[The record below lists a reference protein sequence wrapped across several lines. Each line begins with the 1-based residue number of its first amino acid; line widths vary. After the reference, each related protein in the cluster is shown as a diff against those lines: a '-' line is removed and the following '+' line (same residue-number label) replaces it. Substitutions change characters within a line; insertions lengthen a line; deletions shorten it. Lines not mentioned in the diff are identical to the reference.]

1 MADEPKSI
9 ITKWMQ
15 YCMVCGKPR
24 EHVHHALYNTGKRK
38 LADQDHLLIPLCQY
52 HHEDSKNGV
61 HNNVGMKTLSQALAE
76 AIWEREYLADYIANL
91 TDEEGNFIYSKDK
104 IMQEAK
110 DTFFKRYGEFYL

>member
-1 MADEPKSI
+1 MAEPKSI

-38 LADQDHLLIPLCQY
+38 LADQDHLLMPLCIY

-61 HNNVGMKTLSQALAE
+61 HNNMGMKALSQQLAQACWQRQYLAE
-76 AIWEREYLADYIANL
+76 KLSKCEELGHQSADDWI
-91 TDEEGNFIYSKDK
+91 
-104 IMQEAK
+104 QESA
-110 DTFFKRYGEFYL
+110 DAFKQRYGEYYL

>member
-1 MADEPKSI
+1 MSETKSI

-38 LADQDHLLIPLCQY
+38 LADSDKLLMPLCQY

-61 HNNVGMKTLSQALAE
+61 HNNMGMKTLSQALAE
-76 AIWEREYLADYIANL
+76 ACWERQWIAEHCENP
-91 TDEEGNFIYSKDK
+91 EEILEQAREAFKQRYS
-104 IMQEAK
+104 
-110 DTFFKRYGEFYL
+110 EFYL

>member
-1 MADEPKSI
+1 MAEPKSI

-38 LADQDHLLIPLCQY
+38 LADSDLLLMPLCMY

-61 HNNVGMKTLSQALAE
+61 HNNAGMKAFSQALAQ
-76 AIWEREYLADYIANL
+76 ACWQRQYLAEKLSECDELGHQSAEDWIEESAN
-91 TDEEGNFIYSKDK
+91 
-104 IMQEAK
+104 A
-110 DTFFKRYGEFYL
+110 FKNRYGEYYL